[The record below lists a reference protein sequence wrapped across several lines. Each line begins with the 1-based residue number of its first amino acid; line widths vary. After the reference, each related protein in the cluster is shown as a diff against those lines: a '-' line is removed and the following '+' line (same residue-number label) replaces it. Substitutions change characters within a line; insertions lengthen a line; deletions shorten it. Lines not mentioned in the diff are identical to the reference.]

1 MSEKRRQLFFF
12 ISAIY
17 FVLQLLF
24 ISSEGC
30 ISSSSSSRAQ
40 RRDDTKLGTGFGQLF
55 SRNLL
60 TSFSHFSK
68 GQLCFFSFLAG
79 EYVAG
84 GGGIHF
90 PGATDQGGGEEGE
103 KKLAESNEE
112 DGIQYNE

>member
-1 MSEKRRQLFFF
+1 MFQ
-12 ISAIY
+12 
-17 FVLQLLF
+17 
-24 ISSEGC
+24 
-30 ISSSSSSRAQ
+30 RA
-40 RRDDTKLGTGFGQLF
+40 
-55 SRNLL
+55 NY
-60 TSFSHFSK
+60 
-68 GQLCFFSFLAG
+68 FFSFLAG